1 MHNFNTILPD
11 YASIVHEQQNND
23 LQIRSIAPIR
33 YSNRNISSTARKMDH
48 TEKSFHGQL

>member
-1 MHNFNTILPD
+1 MRNFNTILPD